1 VAGKTIQIYVPS
13 GDPRE
18 MRIAEIT
25 TRIVRA
31 FEIPRSQLQD
41 FLSREES
48 AQVGV
53 YFLFGDDKSGL
64 PAVYIGQSGAIG
76 QRLVTH
82 NAQKEFWTRAVAVVS
97 LTNNWTQTHVTY
109 LEWLC
114 IKESSAIDRY
124 QIENGNQGSKPHTPE
139 ALEADCQ
146 EVFETMR
153 ILLTTLAYPLFEG
166 LVTKSSNGMISALTT
181 YSCTGKEGADAL
193 GQYTAEGFVVFKNSK
208 ARKRPVESLQAYPS
222 YVARR
227 QALINSRKLVD
238 ANETLTF
245 TEDVLFS
252 SPSAAA
258 DMVLGRSSNGW
269 IDWVTEDGRTLDSVE
284 RNQP

>member
-1 VAGKTIQIYVPS
+1 MAGKTIQIYVPS

-31 FEIPRSQLQD
+31 FEIPRSQLQN
-41 FLSREES
+41 FLNREES
-48 AQVGV
+48 SQVGV
-53 YFLFGDDKSGL
+53 YFLFGDDKSDL

-114 IKESSAIDRY
+114 IKESSSIDRY

-146 EVFETMR
+146 EVFDTMR
-153 ILLTTLAYPLFEG
+153 ILLTTFERLIVKNTG
-166 LVTKSSNGMISALTT
+166 ELSTALTT
-181 YSCTGKEGADAL
+181 YRCTGAGGADAL
-193 GQYTAEGFVVFKNSK
+193 GQYTAEGFFVFKKSK
-208 ARKRPVESLQAYPS
+208 ARKQLVDSLQAHPPS
-222 YVARR
+222 VARR
-227 QALINSRKLVD
+227 QALVSSGKLVD
-238 ANETLTF
+238 VNETLVF
-245 TEDVLFS
+245 TEDMLFS
-252 SPSAAA
+252 SPSAASN
-258 DMVLGRSSNGW
+258 MVLGRTSNGW

-284 RNQP
+284 RHPS

>member
-1 VAGKTIQIYVPS
+1 MAGKTIQIYVPS

-31 FEIPRSQLQD
+31 FEIPRSQLQN
-41 FLSREES
+41 FLNREES

-53 YFLFGDDKSGL
+53 YFLFGDDKNGL

-76 QRLVTH
+76 QRLATH

-166 LVTKSSNGMISALTT
+166 LVEKNADGMPTVLTT
-181 YSCTGKEGADAL
+181 FRCTGPGGADAL
-193 GQYTAEGFVVFKNSK
+193 GQYTAEGFVVLKNSK
-208 ARKRPVESLQAYPS
+208 ARKHLVDSLQAHPPS
-222 YVARR
+222 VAKRE
-227 QALINSRKLVD
+227 ALVSSGKLVD
-238 ANETLTF
+238 VDETLVF
-245 TEDVLFS
+245 AEDMLFS
-252 SPSAAA
+252 SPSAASN
-258 DMVLGRSSNGW
+258 MVLGRTSNGW

-284 RNQP
+284 RR